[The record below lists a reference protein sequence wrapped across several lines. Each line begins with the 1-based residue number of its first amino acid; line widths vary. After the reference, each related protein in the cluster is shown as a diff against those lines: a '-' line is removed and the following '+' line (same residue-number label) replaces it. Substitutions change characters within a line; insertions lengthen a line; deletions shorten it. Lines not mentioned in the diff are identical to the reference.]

1 MTRVCSAAFITGRRA
16 MMPMRWDGKS
26 RATFC
31 RMRFIVFT
39 AKGGETTRVRTTGK
53 ATLLRRMN
61 HTNKSPVRG
70 EGTDGFRIVFLIIG
84 ILVIVSGFALS
95 SVAEPGQ
102 LRMLSSNPTPYGYTT
117 SLLLFFLPVVPL
129 GWWFVQHQEYRLAR
143 RSFWTTILVL
153 IPLGFVLDL
162 IFGNLFFQF
171 PNHEA
176 TLGLGIPAVGGP
188 IPVEEFLF
196 YIGGFLVV
204 LLGYIWGDEYWLSR
218 YKVARDPMK
227 GGTPLIQFHSR
238 SVVLGLILCAAG
250 VLYKKQFSPQP
261 NGFPWYFT
269 YLVLAAIVPSAGFF
283 RTARPLINW
292 RAFSFTLL
300 FILLVSVV
308 WEVTLAVPYGWW
320 GYQPEAMIG
329 LRIRAWSDLP
339 VEAVGVWL
347 VVTFDTVIIYEVIKL
362 LHRRH
367 RPSAMPDPFQPPIPI
382 IQISPD
388 RIGVRCNRE
397 SAAPLVHPGRT
408 IGRALPPRLHGR
420 KQFRY
425 RTEL

>member
-1 MTRVCSAAFITGRRA
+1 VIRKNEPES
-16 MMPMRWDGKS
+16 D
-26 RATFC
+26 
-31 RMRFIVFT
+31 
-39 AKGGETTRVRTTGK
+39 
-53 ATLLRRMN
+53 LLQRMN
-61 HTNKSPVRG
+61 HTNKSQVRG

-102 LRMLSSNPTPYGYTT
+102 LRVLSTNPTPYGYTT
-117 SLLLFFLPVVPL
+117 SLLLFFLPLAPL
-129 GWWFVQHQEYRLAR
+129 GWWFTQHQEYRLAR
-143 RSFWTTILVL
+143 RSFWTTILIL

-171 PNHEA
+171 PNRDA
-176 TLGLGIPAVGGP
+176 TLGLGIPAIGGP

-196 YIGGFLVV
+196 YIGGFLAV
-204 LLGYIWGDEYWLSR
+204 LLGYIWADEYWLCR
-218 YKVARDPMK
+218 YKVLPHDSPVKGRTRVAR
-227 GGTPLIQFHSR
+227 FHSA
-238 SVVLGLILCAAG
+238 SVVFGLILCAAG
-250 VLYKKQFSPQP
+250 FFYKKQCSTQP

-283 RTARPLINW
+283 RTAQPLINW

-320 GYQPEAMIG
+320 GYQPEAMMG

-339 VEAVGVWL
+339 IEAVGVWL

-362 LHRRH
+362 LHRR
-367 RPSAMPDPFQPPIPI
+367 RAVATAEVSQSSMAMFR
-382 IQISPD
+382 ISPD
-388 RIGVRCNRE
+388 GNSRINR
-397 SAAPLVHPGRT
+397 SGAAPVRHPCQALERPFPFRV
-408 IGRALPPRLHGR
+408 RAR
-420 KQFRY
+420 KEFRY
-425 RTEL
+425 RTRV